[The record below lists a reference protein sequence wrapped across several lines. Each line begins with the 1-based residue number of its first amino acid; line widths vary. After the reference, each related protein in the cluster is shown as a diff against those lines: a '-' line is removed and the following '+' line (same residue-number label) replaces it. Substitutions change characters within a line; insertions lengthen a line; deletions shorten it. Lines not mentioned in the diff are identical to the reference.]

1 MAFVASVES
10 VAVVAAVAGVASV
23 AVVAPVACVGS
34 VAGVEIVTLVSR
46 AVGAYSTVPFSN
58 PRLFHEE
65 PVLIITASRRIRTHQ
80 TSAKT
85 TPKTGNSKHE
95 QTKTCSPKTQNKRAA
110 SAAPVKNQK
119 LGRNQETHF
128 FL

>member
-1 MAFVASVES
+1 MASVES

-65 PVLIITASRRIRTHQ
+65 PVLIITAPRRTRTHQ
-80 TSAKT
+80 TRDKASPKAKAQKHKT
-85 TPKTGNSKHE
+85 TGPLSQPLGR
-95 QTKTCSPKTQNKRAA
+95 PKTQN
-110 SAAPVKNQK
+110 P
-119 LGRNQETHF
+119 HF
-128 FL
+128 L

>member
-1 MAFVASVES
+1 MASVES

-65 PVLIITASRRIRTHQ
+65 PVLIITAPRRIRTHQ
-80 TSAKT
+80 TSAKA
-85 TPKTGNSKHE
+85 TPKRVTPNTSK
-95 QTKTCSPKTQNKRAA
+95 QKRAA
-110 SAAPVKNQK
+110 QK
-119 LGRNQETHF
+119 HKTKGPLPQP
-128 FL
+128 L